1 MKKIAIL
8 TCLKANDVC
17 TGASCL
23 EAFFK
28 KEAFFNQY
36 KKEDIK
42 LVAFW
47 TCNGCEAVLLNNQE
61 GLKEKLE
68 RILSVKT
75 DIVHVGICTEIIDE
89 QTHKKV
95 LCPKIQEIVDFLQKN
110 NIKVVFGTHK

>member
-42 LVAFW
+42 
-47 TCNGCEAVLLNNQE
+47 
-61 GLKEKLE
+61 
-68 RILSVKT
+68 
-75 DIVHVGICTEIIDE
+75 
-89 QTHKKV
+89 
-95 LCPKIQEIVDFLQKN
+95 
-110 NIKVVFGTHK
+110 